1 MRSAAKLCV
10 LVAVFAVVAQA
21 QQKPCLTA
29 SKFGPA
35 DQIGNVNYITPAK
48 TLAATKL
55 VTTGKSYRLGIET
68 NKDTPAYPPRTFAV
82 TIVQPGQNGGASL
95 GPTKTTY
102 NDDLINGW
110 AGIGSQI
117 DGLGHIGID
126 NLYFNCNK
134 SNDFAATDGLKKLG
148 VEHIPAVATRG

>member
-1 MRSAAKLCV
+1 MHLMAKLCTSLALLLV
-10 LVAVFAVVAQA
+10 LNICAHA

-29 SKFGPA
+29 SKFGPD

-55 VTTGKSYRLGIET
+55 VTKGKAYRLAIET

-82 TIVQPGQNGGASL
+82 TIVQPGQNAGASL

-102 NDDLINGW
+102 NADIITGC
-110 AGIGSQI
+110 AGAG
-117 DGLGHIGID
+117 
-126 NLYFNCNK
+126 
-134 SNDFAATDGLKKLG
+134 
-148 VEHIPAVATRG
+148 

>member
-1 MRSAAKLCV
+1 MKTTPTQLFAISALLLLLA
-10 LVAVFAVVAQA
+10 AGTRAQG
-21 QQKPCLTA
+21 PCQTA
-29 SKFGPA
+29 SKFGPT
-35 DQIGNVNYITPAK
+35 DQIGNLNHVTPAK

-55 VTTGKSYRLGIET
+55 VTKGKSYRLGIET

-82 TIVQPGQNGGASL
+82 TIVQPGQNAGATI

-110 AGIGSQI
+110 AGVGSQL

-126 NLYFNCNK
+126 NLYYNCNQA
-134 SNDFAATDGLKKLG
+134 SEFALT
-148 VEHIPAVATRG
+148 